1 MKPEDCAALHATDVP
16 RFPEIKAI
24 LDYLVL
30 GKEDNLQLFHGN
42 QFGWNDRAQLLAAA
56 VAQHG
61 HLYRLI
67 DPAFVNNGKG
77 RESLLVRV
85 LSGPFQLDGISYPQ
99 MPHNGNIN
107 GDFATVDQLTRI
119 ALWIDSGCPE

>member
-1 MKPEDCAALHATDVP
+1 MKPENCDTGHTTLVP
-16 RFPEIKAI
+16 TFQEIKAI
-24 LDYLVL
+24 LDHLVL
-30 GKEDNLQLFHGN
+30 GKEDNLQLFHGAG
-42 QFGWNDRAQLLAAA
+42 FGWNDRAQLLAAA

-67 DPAFVNNGKG
+67 DPTLVSNGKG
-77 RESLLVRV
+77 RETLLVRV
-85 LSGPFQLDGISYPQ
+85 LTGPFQLDGISYPQ

-107 GDFATVDQLTRI
+107 GEFATPDQLTRI